1 MIIID
6 TATVNDILEFSKN
19 IRSMDAKE
27 VEFVSGKPF
36 KDHLGFLLTHVE
48 DVMTIKCDGV
58 LLGIGNWYKEKLDW
72 GIYSKGVIGWM
83 LLTNAVEDHKIE
95 FLRWSKELVK
105 TLLKAYPYI
114 TNVVDSRNLLHVQ
127 YLDFLGAK
135 FWEDPFRKD
144 LWHFIIERS

>member
-6 TATVNDILEFSKN
+6 TATVDDILEFSKN

-36 KDHLGFLLTHVE
+36 KDHLGFLMTHVE
-48 DVMTIKCDGV
+48 DVRTIKCDGV
-58 LLGIGNWYKEKLDW
+58 LLGIGNWYQEQLDW
-72 GIYSKGVIGWM
+72 GLYSPSVVGW
-83 LLTNAVEDHKIE
+83 LLMTNAVEDHKIE
-95 FLRWSKELVK
+95 FLRWSKEIVK
-105 TLLKAYPYI
+105 TLLEAYPAI
-114 TNVVDSRNLLHVQ
+114 TNVLYAKNKLHVK
-127 YLDFLGAK
+127 YLDFLGAS

>member
-48 DVMTIKCDGV
+48 DVRVIKCDGV
-58 LLGIGNWYKEKLDW
+58 LLGIGNWYQEQLDW
-72 GIYSKGVIGWM
+72 GLYSKGVIGWM
-83 LLTNAVEDHKIE
+83 LLTNEVEDHKIE
-95 FLRWSKELVK
+95 FLRWSKDLVK
-105 TLLKAYPYI
+105 TLLEAYPAI
-114 TNVVDSRNLLHVQ
+114 TNVVYAKNELHIK
-127 YLDFLGAK
+127 YLEFLGAE

-144 LWHFIIERS
+144 IWHFIIERS

>member
-1 MIIID
+1 MIRLER
-6 TATVNDILEFSKN
+6 ATEKDIKEFTKN
-19 IRSMDAKE
+19 IREMDAQE
-27 VEFVSGKPF
+27 VKFVSGKTFEEHIPF
-36 KDHLGFLLTHVE
+36 LMMHLKDVQ
-48 DVMTIKCDGV
+48 VIKCDGV
-58 LLGIGNWYKEKLDW
+58 LLGIGNWYHEMLDW
-72 GIYSKGVIGWM
+72 GLYSPGVVGWM

-105 TLLKAYPYI
+105 TLLEAYPSI
-114 TNVVDSRNLLHVQ
+114 TNVVDSRNILHVQ

>member
-1 MIIID
+1 MITID
-6 TATVNDILEFSKN
+6 TATVEDILEFSKN

-36 KDHLGFLLTHVE
+36 KDHLGFLISHVE
-48 DVMTIKCDGV
+48 DVRVIKCDGV
-58 LLGIGNWYKEKLDW
+58 LLGIGNWYQEQLDW
-72 GIYSKGVIGWM
+72 GLYSPGVVGWM

-95 FLRWSKELVK
+95 FLRWSKEIVK
-105 TLLKAYPYI
+105 TLLEAYPDI
-114 TNVVDSRNLLHVQ
+114 TNVVYAKNELHIK
-127 YLDFLGAK
+127 YLDFLGAS

>member
-1 MIIID
+1 MITID
-6 TATVNDILEFSKN
+6 TATVDDILEFSKN

-36 KDHLGFLLTHVE
+36 NDHLGFLLTHVE
-48 DVMTIKCDGV
+48 DVRTIKCDSV
-58 LLGIGNWYKEKLDW
+58 LLGIGNWYQEQLDW
-72 GIYSKGVIGWM
+72 GLYSPGVVGWM
-83 LLTNAVEDHKIE
+83 LLTNEVEDHKIE

-105 TLLKAYPYI
+105 TLLEAYPSI

-135 FWEDPFRKD
+135 SWEDPFRKD
-144 LWHFIIERS
+144 IWHHIIERS

>member
-27 VEFVSGKPF
+27 VEFVSGKTF

-48 DVMTIKCDGV
+48 DVRVIKCDGV
-58 LLGIGNWYKEKLDW
+58 LLGIGNWYQEQLDW
-72 GIYSKGVIGWM
+72 GLYSKGVIGWM

-95 FLRWSKELVK
+95 FLRWSKDLVK
-105 TLLKAYPYI
+105 TLLEAYPAI
-114 TNVVDSRNLLHVQ
+114 TNVVYAKNELHIK
-127 YLDFLGAK
+127 YLKFLGAE

>member
-1 MIIID
+1 MITLD
-6 TATVNDILEFSKN
+6 TATVNDILEFSNN

-36 KDHLGFLLTHVE
+36 NDHLGFLLTHVE

-58 LLGIGNWYKEKLDW
+58 LLGIGNWYKEMLDW
-72 GIYSKGVIGWM
+72 GLYSEGVVGWM

-105 TLLKAYPYI
+105 TLLKSYPTI

-144 LWHFIIERS
+144 IWHFIIERS

>member
-1 MIIID
+1 MI
-6 TATVNDILEFSKN
+6 TVERATEEDIREFAAN
-19 IRSMDAKE
+19 IRDMDAKE
-27 VEFVSGKPF
+27 VEVMSGIPF
-36 KDHLGFLLTHVE
+36 KDQVE
-48 DVMTIKCDGV
+48 DLIKYRKDTKVVKYNGV
-58 LLGIGNWYKEKLDW
+58 ILCIGGWYHEMLDW
-72 GIYSKGVIGWM
+72 GLYSEGVVGWM

-105 TLLKAYPYI
+105 TLLEAYPAI

-135 FWEDPFRKD
+135 FWEDQFRKD

>member
-58 LLGIGNWYKEKLDW
+58 LLGIGNWYQERLDW
-72 GIYSKGVIGWM
+72 GLYSKGVIGWM

-95 FLRWSKELVK
+95 FLRWSKDLVK
-105 TLLKAYPYI
+105 TLLVAYPAI
-114 TNVVDSRNLLHVQ
+114 TNVVYAKNELHIK
-127 YLDFLGAK
+127 YLKFLGAE

>member
-1 MIIID
+1 MITID
-6 TATVNDILEFSKN
+6 TATEKDILDFSKD
-19 IRSMDAKE
+19 IRSRDAKE

-36 KDHLGFLLTHVE
+36 KEHLGFLLTHVE
-48 DVMTIKCDGV
+48 NVRAIKCDGV
-58 LLGIGNWYKEKLDW
+58 LLGIGNWYQEQLDW
-72 GIYSKGVIGWM
+72 GLYSKGVIGWM

-105 TLLKAYPYI
+105 TLLEAYPSI

-135 FWEDPFRKD
+135 FFEDPFRKD

>member
-1 MIIID
+1 MITID
-6 TATVNDILEFSKN
+6 TATEEDILEFSKN

-48 DVMTIKCDGV
+48 DVRTIKCDGV
-58 LLGIGNWYKEKLDW
+58 LLGIGNWYQEQLAW
-72 GIYSKGVIGWM
+72 GLYSPGVVGWM

-105 TLLKAYPYI
+105 TLLEAYSAI

-127 YLDFLGAK
+127 YLDFLGAE

>member
-1 MIIID
+1 MITID
-6 TATVNDILEFSKN
+6 TATEKDILEFSKN

-48 DVMTIKCDGV
+48 DVRVIKCNGV
-58 LLGIGNWYKEKLDW
+58 LLGIGNWYHAQLDW
-72 GIYSKGVIGWM
+72 GLYSPGVIGWM

-95 FLRWSKELVK
+95 FLRWSKEIVK
-105 TLLKAYPYI
+105 TLLEEYQDI

-135 FWEDPFRKD
+135 FFEDPFRKD

>member
-48 DVMTIKCDGV
+48 DVRVIKCDGV
-58 LLGIGNWYKEKLDW
+58 LLGIGNWYQEQLDW
-72 GIYSKGVIGWM
+72 GLYSKGVIGWM

-95 FLRWSKELVK
+95 FLRWSKDLVK
-105 TLLKAYPYI
+105 TLLEAYPAI
-114 TNVVDSRNLLHVQ
+114 TNVVYAKNELHIK
-127 YLDFLGAK
+127 YLKFLGAE

>member
-105 TLLKAYPYI
+105 TLLKAYPSI
-114 TNVVDSRNLLHVQ
+114 TNVVDSRNLLHVK

-135 FWEDPFRKD
+135 VWEDPFRKD
-144 LWHFIIERS
+144 IWHFIIERS

>member
-1 MIIID
+1 
-6 TATVNDILEFSKN
+6 
-19 IRSMDAKE
+19 
-27 VEFVSGKPF
+27 
-36 KDHLGFLLTHVE
+36 
-48 DVMTIKCDGV
+48 
-58 LLGIGNWYKEKLDW
+58 
-72 GIYSKGVIGWM
+72 M

-105 TLLKAYPYI
+105 TLLESYPSI

-135 FWEDPFRKD
+135 FFEDPFRKD

>member
-1 MIIID
+1 MITMD
-6 TATVNDILEFSKN
+6 TATEKDILEFSKN

-48 DVMTIKCDGV
+48 DVRVIKCNGV
-58 LLGIGNWYKEKLDW
+58 LLGIGNWYQEQLDW
-72 GIYSKGVIGWM
+72 GLYSPGVVGWM

-95 FLRWSKELVK
+95 FLRWSKEIVK
-105 TLLKAYPYI
+105 ILLEAYPDI

>member
-1 MIIID
+1 MITID
-6 TATVNDILEFSKN
+6 TATEKDILEFSKN

-36 KDHLGFLLTHVE
+36 KEHLGFLLTHVE
-48 DVMTIKCDGV
+48 DVRAIKCDGV
-58 LLGIGNWYKEKLDW
+58 LLGIGNWYQEQLDW
-72 GIYSKGVIGWM
+72 GLYSPGVIGWM

-95 FLRWSKELVK
+95 FLRWSKEIVK
-105 TLLKAYPYI
+105 TLLEADHDI
-114 TNVVDSRNLLHVQ
+114 TNVVDSRILLHVQ

-135 FWEDPFRKD
+135 FFGDPFRKD

>member
-48 DVMTIKCDGV
+48 DVRTIKCDGV
-58 LLGIGNWYKEKLDW
+58 LLGIGNWYQAQLDW
-72 GIYSKGVIGWM
+72 GVYSPGVIGWM

-105 TLLKAYPYI
+105 TLLEAYPAI
-114 TNVVDSRNLLHVQ
+114 TNIVDSRNLLHVQ

-135 FWEDPFRKD
+135 FWEDPIRKD

>member
-1 MIIID
+1 MIILD

-19 IRSMDAKE
+19 IRPMDAKE

-36 KDHLGFLLTHVE
+36 KEHMPFLMMHVE
-48 DVMTIKCDGV
+48 DVRVIKCDGV
-58 LLGIGNWYKEKLDW
+58 LLGIGNWYQEHLDW
-72 GIYSKGVIGWM
+72 GIYSKWVVGWM

-95 FLRWSKELVK
+95 FLRWSKDLVK
-105 TLLKAYPYI
+105 TLLEAYPAI
-114 TNVVDSRNLLHVQ
+114 TNVLYAKNELHVK

-144 LWHFIIERS
+144 ILHFIIERS

>member
-1 MIIID
+1 MITID
-6 TATVNDILEFSKN
+6 TAKVDDILEFSKN
-19 IRSMDAKE
+19 IRKMDAKE

-48 DVMTIKCDGV
+48 DVRVIKCDGV
-58 LLGIGNWYKEKLDW
+58 ILGIGNWYQEQLDW
-72 GIYSKGVIGWM
+72 GLYSPGVVGWM

-95 FLRWSKELVK
+95 FLRWSKEIVK
-105 TLLKAYPYI
+105 TLLDAYPAI
-114 TNVVDSRNLLHVQ
+114 TNVVDSRNTLHVK
-127 YLDFLGAK
+127 YLDFLGAS

>member
-72 GIYSKGVIGWM
+72 GIYSKEVIGWM

-105 TLLKAYPYI
+105 TLLKAYPAI

>member
-48 DVMTIKCDGV
+48 DVRVIKCDGV
-58 LLGIGNWYKEKLDW
+58 LLGIGNWYQEQLDW
-72 GIYSKGVIGWM
+72 GLYSKGVIGWM
-83 LLTNAVEDHKIE
+83 LLTNEVEDHKIE
-95 FLRWSKELVK
+95 FLRWSKDLVK
-105 TLLKAYPYI
+105 TLLEAYPAI
-114 TNVVDSRNLLHVQ
+114 TNVVYAKNELHIK
-127 YLDFLGAK
+127 YLKFLGAE

-144 LWHFIIERS
+144 IWHFIIERS